1 MTDSAPSD
9 RSRFYSV
16 AELANEFSLTSQ
28 GIRFYEES
36 GLIAPARVGR
46 TRVFNYQDRARL
58 ILIQRLRRLGFSI
71 DAIREYLSLYKADV
85 TGATQYRRGLERIT
99 ERIREL
105 ESKRRDLDETLAG
118 LRALEREAKERLDRA
133 LIEESK
139 TPRSKNTNG
148 KRDLRTSRS
157 RPLRGTGYFNSGRG
171 GSRPPDDVW
180 PFLLRANFRQE
191 IIPRTTPAP
200 FERTPL
206 YLTRNMITQER
217 AMRRSPSSA
226 PHHRGDCPPRC
237 GPKPAA
243 SSELGREIAVDFKAN
258 TDLDE
263 GWGRPNHDQFLS
275 CGAVRRL
282 AAEPKAPS

>member
-1 MTDSAPSD
+1 MADPRDLALTQVDFVPRKFHCRLMTDSAPSD

-139 TPRSKNTNG
+139 TQRSKNTNG
-148 KRDLRTSRS
+148 KRDQ
-157 RPLRGTGYFNSGRG
+157 RPS
-171 GSRPPDDVW
+171 
-180 PFLLRANFRQE
+180 
-191 IIPRTTPAP
+191 
-200 FERTPL
+200 
-206 YLTRNMITQER
+206 
-217 AMRRSPSSA
+217 
-226 PHHRGDCPPRC
+226 
-237 GPKPAA
+237 
-243 SSELGREIAVDFKAN
+243 
-258 TDLDE
+258 
-263 GWGRPNHDQFLS
+263 
-275 CGAVRRL
+275 
-282 AAEPKAPS
+282 